1 MLEAP
6 SKADAMVVHDVSPHW
21 PIDVSLAASG
31 WPPKLMAS
39 RPPWTETRYVP
50 GFAYLWVAAPETSV
64 LLVPSP
70 QWMVTPEPT
79 RGMVMVWLAVSVC
92 QVVTNGSWSGACRAS
107 VTPPKTTSTVRRLL
121 PSSKT
126 ASPVAAMVTV

>member
-1 MLEAP
+1 
-6 SKADAMVVHDVSPHW
+6 MVVHDVSPHW
-21 PIDVSLAASG
+21 SIDISLAASG
-31 WPPKLMAS
+31 WSPSEMAS

-70 QWMVTPEPT
+70 QWTVMPEPT
-79 RGMVMVWLAVSVC
+79 SGMVTAWLAVSVR
-92 QVVTNGSWSGACRAS
+92 QVVTNGSRSGACRAS
-107 VTPPKTTSTVRRLL
+107 GAPPKATSTVRRLL

-126 ASPVAAMVTV
+126 EPPVAEMVTV

>member
-1 MLEAP
+1 
-6 SKADAMVVHDVSPHW
+6 MVVHDVSPHW
-21 PIDVSLAASG
+21 SIDTRLAASG
-31 WPPKLMAS
+31 WSLSEMVS
-39 RPPWTETRYVP
+39 RPPWTETWYVP
-50 GFAYLWVAAPETSV
+50 GSAYLWVAAPEMPV
-64 LLVPSP
+64 LLEPSP
-70 QWMVTPEPT
+70 QWMVMPEPT
-79 RGMVMVWLAVSVC
+79 SGMVMVWLAVSVR

>member
-6 SKADAMVVHDVSPHW
+6 SKADSMVVHDVSPHW
-21 PIDVSLAASG
+21 SIDISLAASG
-31 WPPKLMAS
+31 WSPSEMAW
-39 RPPWTETRYVP
+39 RPPWTETGYVP

-70 QWMVTPEPT
+70 QWMVMPEPT
-79 RGMVMVWLAVSVC
+79 SGMVMVWLAVSVC
-92 QVVTNGSWSGACRAS
+92 QEVTNESWSSACRAS

-126 ASPVAAMVTV
+126 EPPVAEMVTV